1 MSSRMRNALIVLAL
15 VSVACMD
22 DEIVGGTTVTGAYVL
37 RTVNGSPPPVTVAGS
52 GANKTEV
59 LDDVITLFEGGSY
72 AENGHTRV
80 TANGQ
85 TTTEIISETGRYTP
99 LGNSITLTSTTNR
112 TRVATSDAKWMK
124 IVEADATWFYS
135 K

>member
-1 MSSRMRNALIVLAL
+1 MSSAMRNALIVLAL

-99 LGNSITLTSTTNR
+99 
-112 TRVATSDAKWMK
+112 
-124 IVEADATWFYS
+124 
-135 K
+135 